1 MREGVSNL
9 VRHRYLT
16 YAVGAD
22 DVDAAVPKLARIRG
36 DVEQTL
42 ARIRCSSRALD
53 GVRGLSFCRGSC
65 ARGRASSSP
74 GTNCPDVGSAHEDFV
89 MPSTLD
95 FKPEGRSDCFRSD
108 GRYGAVLAVRSF
120 GSVIE
125 ETYLASIIDLPLPL
139 NVTLHVQPI
148 AQSEALALVKRQIDW
163 MDKEIIDEQMSAVKK
178 GYDYEMPPEL
188 RFSKEEAEELLD
200 FLRQKSECAC
210 SSTRAS
216 STPGPTASRS
226 STAASSR

>member
-1 MREGVSNL
+1 
-9 VRHRYLT
+9 
-16 YAVGAD
+16 
-22 DVDAAVPKLARIRG
+22 
-36 DVEQTL
+36 
-42 ARIRCSSRALD
+42 
-53 GVRGLSFCRGSC
+53 
-65 ARGRASSSP
+65 
-74 GTNCPDVGSAHEDFV
+74 

-95 FKPEGRSDCFRSD
+95 FKPEGRSDCFCSD

-178 GYDYEMPPEL
+178 GYDYQILPPEL
-188 RFSKEEAEELLD
+188 RFSKEEAEELKKKIEEVGAKVEL
-200 FLRQKSECAC
+200 K
-210 SSTRAS
+210 
-216 STPGPTASRS
+216 
-226 STAASSR
+226 